1 MLDFVGGKCKQY
13 MKNTQNCLTR
23 TIITVAVTLPNR
35 FLAHFVSFAGLVL
48 AVQAFAGLAIFIIVG
63 LAAAVASVPSAPSIV
78 VHVITVLVTFP
89 HRLGASS
96 LDACHAAISSSLA
109 VKTLAY
115 LTVFDIA
122 FSATAI
128 ASIPRASSYVVFV
141 VTKSIAFE
149 VGCPAPFLNDIH
161 ATIPFALVSTIQAQA
176 FRTVAIV
183 VVRAAA
189 VSSVPVA
196 SRIVVLVITVLVAFP
211 FGFLAASLNFVC
223 AFVCRSFVLAVPACT
238 LLAVL
243 VVVGRATA
251 IASIP
256 IACSCKSEQ
265 LAKGASVSIEHSES
279 HQTSFAT
286 APSTTATVLKR
297 QMLHGTHRY
306 CCYRR
311 KICRLC
317 NS

>member
-1 MLDFVGGKCKQY
+1 MTPEHRICWLWACVHGSNLTLFTVRLLNFGSAAISTIPVTAAHVVFCGWIRVCVNMLDFVGGKCKQY

-63 LAAAVASVPSAPSIV
+63 LAATVASVPSAPSIV
-78 VHVITVLVTFP
+78 VPVITVLVTFP

-196 SRIVVLVITVLVAFP
+196 SRIVVLVITVLVTLP
-211 FGFLAASLNFVC
+211 LFVH
-223 AFVCRSFVLAVPACT
+223 
-238 LLAVL
+238 
-243 VVVGRATA
+243 
-251 IASIP
+251 I
-256 IACSCKSEQ
+256 
-265 LAKGASVSIEHSES
+265 
-279 HQTSFAT
+279 
-286 APSTTATVLKR
+286 
-297 QMLHGTHRY
+297 
-306 CCYRR
+306 
-311 KICRLC
+311 
-317 NS
+317 